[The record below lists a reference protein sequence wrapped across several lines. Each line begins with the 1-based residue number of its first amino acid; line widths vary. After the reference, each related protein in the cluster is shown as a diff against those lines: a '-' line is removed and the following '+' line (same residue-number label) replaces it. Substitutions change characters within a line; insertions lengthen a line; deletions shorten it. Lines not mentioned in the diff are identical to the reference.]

1 MWGYSVTTMSN
12 TNPWPPLDD
21 CGPVEVKRPRLKIN
35 ITAVIAWIKRKR
47 KMDETPDVIPAE
59 ETSEADNGI

>member
-1 MWGYSVTTMSN
+1 MSN

-21 CGPVEVKRPRLKIN
+21 CGPVEVKRPRLKIS

>member
-1 MWGYSVTTMSN
+1 MFS
-12 TNPWPPLDD
+12 TNPWPPLNDY
-21 CGPVEVKRPRLKIN
+21 GPVEVKRPRLKIN

-59 ETSEADNGI
+59 ETSEANNNI